1 MCHRKEF
8 YFREPLHTEQGELLQ
23 SIDQILYI
31 EKPKEQDK
39 LCVHMTRDNY
49 IVKNTLQELEG
60 LLVDKDFIRVSRTHL
75 VNLSSVWRLEK
86 KEIHLENGEC
96 ISVSRRKV
104 KELQEQFTKYLVR
117 KGGAM

>member
-1 MCHRKEF
+1 MNYLRTDHHKIL
-8 YFREPLHTEQGELLQ
+8 LHTEQGELLQ

-60 LLVDKDFIRVSRTHL
+60 LLVDKDFIRVSRT
-75 VNLSSVWRLEK
+75 RLEK
-86 KEIHLENGEC
+86 KEINLENGEC

-104 KELQEQFTKYLVR
+104 TELQEQFTKYLVL

>member
-1 MCHRKEF
+1 MVI
-8 YFREPLHTEQGELLQ
+8 
-23 SIDQILYI
+23 SVNLY
-31 EKPKEQDK
+31 
-39 LCVHMTRDNY
+39 LTRGHY
-49 IVKNTLQELEG
+49 IS
-60 LLVDKDFIRVSRTHL
+60 VDKDFIRVSRTHL